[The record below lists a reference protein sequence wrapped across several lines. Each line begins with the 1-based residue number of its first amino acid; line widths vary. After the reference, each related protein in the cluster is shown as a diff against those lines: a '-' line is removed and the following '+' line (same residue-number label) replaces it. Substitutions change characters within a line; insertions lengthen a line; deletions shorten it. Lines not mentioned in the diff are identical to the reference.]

1 MDEDDGQ
8 ISRMLVPVN
17 EAFMKKDDDGEEQS
31 LATLGLEQKGL
42 CGLVL
47 AQKAPDPFSHVI
59 MMLNPGH

>member
-17 EAFMKKDDDGEEQS
+17 EAFMKKDEDGEEQS

-42 CGLVL
+42 CMLVIL
-47 AQKAPDPFSHVI
+47 PTVQWRVARHMP
-59 MMLNPGH
+59 